1 MSFDR
6 RFLVVALMAACG
18 ALAPIALQII
28 VPVLPYMRSDLG
40 TSIADTQW
48 TVTGFSVAL
57 GIATLFVGP
66 LADRLGRRP
75 LLIGGMAVFTLG
87 SLLSWLAPSLE
98 WLVAGRVV
106 QAFGAGAAL
115 TISRVVAADL
125 FAGADL
131 AKVFA
136 YMTMAMVI
144 GPMVAPALAGIMA
157 DQWGWRSILVLLLV
171 LGALTTL
178 LTIGRVPETGT
189 AGDEAAAAP
198 WTEALAGGRLLFYL
212 ATLTATQIGVYAF
225 ISASP
230 YIVVELLDRTATEY
244 GLFFVVLTLGFL
256 GGNFLST
263 RIAHRLGTD
272 RTITLGLLVY
282 AAAWAVLA
290 WSLLRGQWSV
300 VALFGPGTV
309 LGACNGLIQ
318 PNCHAAAMNG
328 AGAAKGTAASLS
340 GFTQVMAGATG
351 LQLMAWMQPAEVDPR
366 AMVMV
371 IGGSAAAAVLLALLF
386 LLRPKQTATATA

>member
-1 MSFDR
+1 MFSDR
-6 RFLVVALMAACG
+6 RFLVVALMATCG

-28 VPVLPYMRSDLG
+28 VPVLPYMRGDLG

-57 GIATLFVGP
+57 GVATLIVGP

-75 LLIGGMAVFTLG
+75 LLIGGMLVFTAG
-87 SLLSWLAPSLE
+87 SLLTWLAPNLE
-98 WLVAGRVV
+98 WLIAGRVV
-106 QAFGAGAAL
+106 QALGAGSVL

-144 GPMVAPALAGIMA
+144 GPMAAPALAGFMA
-157 DQWGWRSILVLLLV
+157 DQWGWRSILLLLLL
-171 LGALTTL
+171 LGIAMTL
-178 LTIGRVPETGT
+178 LTIGRVPETASSDNPGSSGSW
-189 AGDEAAAAP
+189 GD
-198 WTEALAGGRLLFYL
+198 ALDGGRLLYYL

-230 YIVVELLDRTATEY
+230 YIVVELLGRSATEY

-290 WSLLRGQWSV
+290 WSLLRGQWSIA
-300 VALFGPGTV
+300 ALFAPGTV
-309 LGACNGLIQ
+309 LALCNGLIQ

-328 AGAAKGTAASLS
+328 AGDAKGTAASLS

-351 LQLMAWMQPAEVDPR
+351 LQLMAWLQPAEVDPR
-366 AMVMV
+366 AMVTV
-371 IGGSAAAAVLLALLF
+371 IGGAAAAAVLLAALF
-386 LLRPKQTATATA
+386 LLRPKRTAAATA

>member
-1 MSFDR
+1 MFSDP
-6 RFLVVALMAACG
+6 RFFIVALTASCG

-28 VPVLPYMRSDLG
+28 VPVLPYVRGDLG

-57 GIATLFVGP
+57 GIATLVVGP
-66 LADRLGRRP
+66 LADRIGRRP
-75 LLIGGMAVFTLG
+75 LLIGGLLVFTSG
-87 SLLSWLAPSLE
+87 SLLSWLAPDLY
-98 WLVAGRVV
+98 WLIAGRIV
-106 QAFGAGAAL
+106 QALGAGSAL
-115 TISRVVAADL
+115 TVSRVVAADL

-144 GPMVAPALAGIMA
+144 GPMIAPALAGIMA
-157 DQWGWRSILVLLLV
+157 DQLGWRSILLLLFL
-171 LGALTTL
+171 LGVLTTL
-178 LTIGRVPETGT
+178 LTVGRVPETGRGD
-189 AGDEAAAAP
+189 AGTGQLS
-198 WTEALAGGRLLFYL
+198 WTDALAGGRLLFYL

-230 YIVVELLDRTATEY
+230 YIVVELLGRSATEY
-244 GLFFVVLTLGFL
+244 GLLFIVLTLGFL

-272 RTITLGLLVY
+272 RTIVLGLLVY
-282 AAAWAVLA
+282 AAAWAALA
-290 WSLLRGQWSV
+290 SSLLRGDWSV
-300 VALFGPGTV
+300 IALFAPGTV

-318 PNCHAAAMNG
+318 PNCHAAAING

-351 LQLMAWMQPAEVDPR
+351 LQLMAWLQPDKVDPG

-371 IGGSAAAAVLLALLF
+371 IGGSAAAAVLLAVLF
-386 LLRPKQTATATA
+386 LLRPKRATAATA